1 MLKKSD
7 VLNAIT
13 EYCKQNNID
22 ANKAKKQLVGIGNIE
37 AICCV
42 PNPNAPTP
50 NGLANDID
58 TLMLPT
64 LYIRPKEKTLEVIET
79 EYTNKFLR
87 N

>member
-1 MLKKSD
+1 M
-7 VLNAIT
+7 AIT
-13 EYCKQNNID
+13 EYCEQNNID

-37 AICCV
+37 AICCAS
-42 PNPNAPTP
+42 NPNAPAP

-64 LYIRPKEKTLEVIET
+64 LYVRPKGNVLEVIET
-79 EYTNKFLR
+79 EYTNEYLR